1 VEKGSTTL
9 ERPTE
14 LKRQLQASLVAAQQ
28 VWTVGEFVTALL
40 VQASWNEPLD
50 SVEFGVSSLATRR
63 VTVSRDDDGLVV
75 REGIYGAR

>member
-1 VEKGSTTL
+1 MEKGSTTV
-9 ERPTE
+9 EQPTE
-14 LKRQLQASLVAAQQ
+14 LKRQLQASLVATQQ

-50 SVEFGVSSLATRR
+50 SVEFGVSHISTRR
-63 VTVSRDDDGLVV
+63 LCVSRDDDGLVV